1 MIRIFNPPRE
11 VCRHCRRYIVL
22 VDGVWCVDL
31 GGCLRETCRWTRSKT
46 ERAHVPLTPPAECA
60 SI

>member
-1 MIRIFNPPRE
+1 MIRDATPDRQT
-11 VCRHCRRYIVL
+11 CRFCRRYIVM
-22 VDGVWCVDL
+22 VDGVWRVDL
-31 GGCLRETCRWTRSKT
+31 GGIHRVTCRWTRSKT